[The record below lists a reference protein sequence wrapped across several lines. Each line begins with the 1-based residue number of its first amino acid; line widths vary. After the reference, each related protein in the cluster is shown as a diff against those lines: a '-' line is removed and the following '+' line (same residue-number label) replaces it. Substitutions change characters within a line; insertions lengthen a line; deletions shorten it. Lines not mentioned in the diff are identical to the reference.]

1 MQGVEAAN
9 ANVSRC
15 TLYTTLPPAGSVY
28 GCVPSSEVM
37 GALEITGFRF
47 VFLVEKEMWNFKK

>member
-9 ANVSRC
+9 PNVSRC

-37 GALEITGFRF
+37 GALEIRGFRF
-47 VFLVEKEMWNFKK
+47 VFLVEKEMWNF